1 MILEHTVMFSYNLY
15 KHAGVYKAFHV
26 EREIPSLPTFIFPG
40 ILKHSAHRYFLRKYE
55 TVI

>member
-1 MILEHTVMFSYNLY
+1 MILEHTVMFSYNLF

-26 EREIPSLPTFIFPG
+26 EREIPTVPTFIFPG
-40 ILKHSAHRYFLRKYE
+40 ILNHRYFLRKYE